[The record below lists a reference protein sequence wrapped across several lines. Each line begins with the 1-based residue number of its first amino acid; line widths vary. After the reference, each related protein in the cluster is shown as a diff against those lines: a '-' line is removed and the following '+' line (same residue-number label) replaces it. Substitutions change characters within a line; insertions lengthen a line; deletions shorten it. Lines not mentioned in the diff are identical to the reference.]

1 MSFLI
6 INGLGVEFAEMERSV
21 VNTVMVQSATTTSA
35 AASLVAYSSL
45 HQTPLKFEILQGSLL
60 VGGVTGGAIAATQV
74 RVFINFL
81 LNYFGLSFVHRFPR
95 GRVWVSASCWG
106 RSRWPAPCTRS
117 RC

>member
-1 MSFLI
+1 MSLTGSFLITMSFLI

-74 RVFINFL
+74 LQVFVYFL
-81 LNYFGLSFVHRFPR
+81 L
-95 GRVWVSASCWG
+95 
-106 RSRWPAPCTRS
+106 TI
-117 RC
+117 

>member
-1 MSFLI
+1 MSLTGSFLITMSFLI

-74 RVFINFL
+74 
-81 LNYFGLSFVHRFPR
+81 
-95 GRVWVSASCWG
+95 
-106 RSRWPAPCTRS
+106 
-117 RC
+117 